1 MSRSVGAHTADPCPR
16 CYVQAVREGT
26 PLSAPGSDRID
37 AVGYACDRCAHT
49 WSRPVP
55 DDLEVHDVVRVN
67 LPEATL
73 YGTAWEVE
81 EDRVQVQGSGAMWLV
96 WVERWRVV
104 IY

>member
-1 MSRSVGAHTADPCPR
+1 MSRSVGAHTADPCLR
-16 CYVQAVREGT
+16 CYAEAVREGT
-26 PLSAPGSDRID
+26 PLSTPGSDRID
-37 AVGYACDRCAHT
+37 AVGYARDRCAHT

-81 EDRVQVQGSGAMWLV
+81 EDRVQVRGSGGMWLV